1 VNLEKQIPNY
11 NIYHCFM
18 EFNNVFNCWVS
29 FSPLNGNSHDEMM
42 LFYDENH
49 FIIGYDFFDPEW
61 SNEIQA
67 EEIFKRLILLY
78 GFDSNDENLLI
89 VRGPKTIHLPSKN
102 HQFVELK
109 PGSIFVYNKKEIEVE
124 YTE

>member
-1 VNLEKQIPNY
+1 MSIEKQIPTY
-11 NIYHCFM
+11 NMYSCPM
-18 EFNNVFNCWVS
+18 EFNRVLNCWVS
-29 FSPLNGNSHDEMM
+29 FSPDDGNSHNEMM
-42 LFYDENH
+42 SFYDENH
-49 FIIGYDFFDPEW
+49 FMIGYDFFDPEW

-78 GFDSNDENLLI
+78 NFDNTDENLLI

-102 HQFVELK
+102 HQFVELG
-109 PGSIFVYNKKEIEVE
+109 PGSIFVYNKREIEVE